1 MKKHNSSKSHLTFVS
16 KLALSISVKKS
27 GSVLSQLS
35 AAHQEEI
42 KQTRNYMCHIII
54 IGIVLYLSKQGMA
67 FRDHFEETTT
77 LNQGNF

>member
-1 MKKHNSSKSHLTFVS
+1 MKKHNTSKSHLTFVS
-16 KLALSISVKKS
+16 KLALSILAKKS

-42 KQTRNYMCHIII
+42 KQNRNYICHIID
-54 IGIVLYLSKQGMA
+54 IVLYLSKQGMA
-67 FRDHFEETTT
+67 FRGHCEETTS

>member
-16 KLALSISVKKS
+16 KLALSISAKTA

-42 KQTRNYMCHIII
+42 KQNRNYMCHIID
-54 IGIVLYLSKQGMA
+54 IVLYLSKQGMA
-67 FRDHFEETTT
+67 FRGHYEETTS